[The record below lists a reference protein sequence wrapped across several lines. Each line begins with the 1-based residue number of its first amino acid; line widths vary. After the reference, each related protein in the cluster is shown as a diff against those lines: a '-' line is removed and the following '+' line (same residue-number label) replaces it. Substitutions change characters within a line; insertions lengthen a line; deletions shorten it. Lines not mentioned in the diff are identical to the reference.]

1 MVVMVGVLLTGQEAL
16 AEVLI
21 GTDSED
27 TLVGTDGNDRL
38 DGRAGN
44 DRLDGLGGDD
54 TIEGGDGNDEI
65 FPGEGDDDVFAGAG
79 DDLIFARD
87 IEGVDFI
94 DCGDGFDQVETIHR
108 DDKTKKNCERA
119 LGPSA
124 GTITGTTGTTTGTNT
139 TTGTTTGTTG
149 ITAGTCQN
157 PRVVATL
164 GPTRNDDRRSF
175 QTTADRFRVSFEV
188 DFVNDDPNAFRDFTV
203 EINDSFGLVESDST
217 DQDDQASFIVPEE
230 PGRFEVSADVEPN
243 NGSTYKVTVEDCRG
257 TTTGG
262 TGTTTGRTTGTT
274 GTTTGTSTTGTTTG
288 TRTTGTTTGTTGAS
302 TGRTTGGD
310 TTGASTTGSAPTGD
324 TTSPDSTSRR
334 DRVIRDTIPHG
345 QELPN
350 TGAPSGLVPALAL
363 LALLINGTAIGLLF
377 WLRR

>member
-1 MVVMVGVLLTGQEAL
+1 MNRLHILLTVMVVVVGTLFAGQEAL
-16 AEVLI
+16 AEVLTGTAGDDTLL
-21 GTDSED
+21 GTDRD
-27 TLVGTDGNDRL
+27 DRIDGRGGNDTIR
-38 DGRAGN
+38 GG
-44 DRLDGLGGDD
+44 GGDD
-54 TIEGGDGNDEI
+54 EI
-65 FPGEGDDDVFAGAG
+65 IPGEGDDDVFAGDG
-79 DDLIFARD
+79 DDLILARD
-87 IEGVDFI
+87 TNGVDFI
-94 DCGDGFDQVETIHR
+94 DCGAGFDVVETIHR
-108 DDKTKKNCERA
+108 NDKTKKNCERA
-119 LGPSA
+119 PGPRA
-124 GTITGTTGTTTGTNT
+124 DTTTGTTGTTTGTTIGT

-203 EINDSFGLVESDST
+203 EINDSFGLVESNST

-262 TGTTTGRTTGTT
+262 TGTT

-302 TGRTTGGD
+302 TGR

-350 TGAPSGLVPALAL
+350 TGGPSGLVPALAL